1 MAGIDAVS
9 EALGSLDARV
19 GNIEATQTAMAK
31 SLKDILDILA
41 AEVAGC
47 PFQPQRG
54 TNGDALMSRVD
65 AVEKTLAMNR
75 VYLRGILIGVSAM
88 GLIQLGPPG
97 WTTLLKFF
105 MG

>member
-54 TNGDALMSRVD
+54 TNGDALISRVD
-65 AVEKTLAMNR
+65 TVEKTLATNKA
-75 VYLRGILIGVSAM
+75 YLRGVLLGVGIL
-88 GLIQLGPPG
+88 GLIQLGPAG
-97 WTTLLKFF
+97 WTTLLRFF